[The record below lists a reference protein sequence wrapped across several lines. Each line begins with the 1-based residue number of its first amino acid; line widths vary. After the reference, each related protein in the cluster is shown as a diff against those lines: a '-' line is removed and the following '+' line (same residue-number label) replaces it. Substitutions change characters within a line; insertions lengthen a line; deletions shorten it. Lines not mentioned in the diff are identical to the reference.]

1 MHETALHD
9 EHVRAGARMVE
20 FGGWEMPVQYTSILE
35 EHLAVRQ
42 RAGMFDLSHMGR
54 YAIRG
59 AGALAALERVC
70 TVRVAS
76 ISPRGIKYSL
86 LCREDGG
93 ILDDILVYN
102 GSLVTGGTDEYSVVV
117 NAGNRKRDFDWIET
131 ACRQHGATLVD
142 RSSDVSMIA
151 VQGAKSVEMLERL
164 ADVDLDALAYYSLSP
179 GIVAGESMVV
189 SRTGYTGDDGFE
201 MYVPTPAVK
210 RVWSRVLD
218 AGRPQGL
225 VLAGLGARDSL
236 RTEAGMPLYGHEIGL
251 EVNPFEARLSWA
263 VDLEKDVI
271 GRAALAAIK
280 ERGALRRIA
289 GFVAAGKR
297 IPRQGSA
304 VFSGDRRVGEVTS
317 GTRTPLTDRN
327 IGMAMLEASIS
338 VVGTVLHADV
348 RGDREP
354 IRIEKL
360 PFYSRHRRPGA
371 AKEEAAARAKP
382 A

>member
-1 MHETALHD
+1 MERTALHD

-35 EHLAVRQ
+35 EHLAVR
-42 RAGMFDLSHMGR
+42 RDAGLFDLSHMGR
-54 YAIRG
+54 YAVRG
-59 AGALAALERVC
+59 KGALAALERVC

-76 ISPRGIKYSL
+76 IAPGGIKYSL

-93 ILDDILVYN
+93 VLDDVLVYN
-102 GSLVTGGTDEYSVVV
+102 GTLVAGGDAEYSIVV
-117 NAGNRKRDFDWIET
+117 NAGNRKRDFDWIAA
-131 ACRQHGATLVD
+131 ACRDHGATLVD
-142 RSSDVSMIA
+142 RSGELSMIT
-151 VQGAKSVEMLERL
+151 VQGAKSVEMLESL
-164 ADVDLDALAYYSLSP
+164 ADVDLDALHYYFFTT
-179 GIVAGESMVV
+179 GRIAGEAMVV

-201 MYVPTPAVK
+201 MYVPTPAVG
-210 RVWSRVLD
+210 RVWTKLL
-218 AGRPQGL
+218 AEGRGKGL

-236 RTEAGMPLYGHEIGL
+236 RTEAGMPLYGHEISL

-263 VDLEKDVI
+263 VDLEKDVV
-271 GRAALAAIK
+271 GRAALAAVK
-280 ERGALRRIA
+280 ARGVTRRIA
-289 GFVAAGKR
+289 GFVATGKR
-297 IPRQGSA
+297 IPRQGFP
-304 VFSGDRRVGEVTS
+304 VFAGERRVGEVTS

-327 IGMAMLEASIS
+327 IGMAMLEIGSTA
-338 VVGTVLHADV
+338 VGTELHADV

-371 AKEEAAARAKP
+371 AKEEAAARAKK